1 MEVYVL
7 SRPFS
12 FYNSSKNP
20 PLLTFNT
27 RKEAYKWLKKQLR
40 EYESFYIDMA
50 LEMGLVNTKN
60 VNKFPSKEEMAQ
72 HFIIEEHQLKL
83 FVTKY
88 I

>member
-7 SRPFS
+7 SRPIS
-12 FYNSSKNP
+12 FLKSTKNP
-20 PLLTFNT
+20 ILYTFNT
-27 RKEAYKWLKKQLR
+27 RKEAYKWLKNQLR

-60 VNKFPSKEEMAQ
+60 VNKLPTKKEMVQ
-72 HFIIEEHQLKL
+72 HFIIEEHQLNL
-83 FVTKY
+83 FKTKY